1 MRRTRTGSAQG
12 RIVLVASPKGG
23 VGKSSLCRNILVG
36 AAKGGVRVLG
46 VDLDQQQTLAKWH
59 NRRERVRQTYPEC
72 PEVPVVAAP
81 IGEWRSALKEA
92 ANHDL
97 VVIDTP
103 PSIEVQYGAALSLC
117 AAAHFVLVPTGA
129 TQDDLDSVT
138 PWMRTLLA
146 AEVRASFVLNKA
158 NRRVRSYETIRTK
171 LLQAGGLCPVEVPTL
186 EDIHVSAGK
195 GLAVPD
201 FARAK
206 ASETFDALW
215 AYVSREAGV
224 RVPAAAEMEA

>member
-1 MRRTRTGSAQG
+1 MAHARAEAAKG
-12 RIVLVASPKGG
+12 RVVLVASPKGG

-36 AAKGGVRVLG
+36 AAKAGVRVLG

-59 NRRERVRQTYPEC
+59 MRRERVRQTYPEC
-72 PEVPVVAAP
+72 PPVPVLAVP
-81 IGEWRSALKEA
+81 IGEWRSALREA
-92 ANHDL
+92 AGHDL

-103 PSIEVQYGAALSLC
+103 PSIEAQYGAALGLC
-117 AAAHFVLVPTGA
+117 EAADFVLVPTGA
-129 TQDDLDSVT
+129 TQDDVDSVT

-146 AEVRASFVLNKA
+146 ADVRASFVLNKA
-158 NRRVRSYETIRTK
+158 NRRVKSYEAIRTK
-171 LLQAGGLCPVEVPTL
+171 LLQVGSLCAVEIPLL

-215 AYVSREAGV
+215 AYVAREA
-224 RVPAAAEMEA
+224 RIKAAVAEVMA